1 MAPSSWSNIGMQSMQ
16 FESVVHNN
24 DGALNGF
31 CAGLAFSAFTIA
43 VSEPF
48 LLPTAEKRR
57 PIRRHVLAP
66 GS

>member
-1 MAPSSWSNIGMQSMQ
+1 MQSMQ
-16 FESVVHNN
+16 FESVVNN
-24 DGALNGF
+24 NHGALIGF
-31 CAGLAFSAFTIA
+31 SAGLAFSAVTIA
-43 VSEPF
+43 VLEPF